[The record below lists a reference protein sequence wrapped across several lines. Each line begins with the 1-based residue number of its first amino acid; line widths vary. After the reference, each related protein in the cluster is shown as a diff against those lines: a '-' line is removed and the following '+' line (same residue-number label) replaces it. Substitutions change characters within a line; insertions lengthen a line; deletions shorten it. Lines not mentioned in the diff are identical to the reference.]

1 MFSCYSI
8 CCIHPPLVLNTGCY
22 ATIISDNQAH
32 SISYERKKVY
42 LYSFYLFWSFLEFL
56 WPDQQQPLE
65 NKKKISE
72 HTPPHLSIVDFYLNA
87 SYELR
92 LFNRTDKERI
102 CNKNNMGILMGV
114 LYNQYE
120 SRTLHIHA

>member
-1 MFSCYSI
+1 MKGKKYTSI
-8 CCIHPPLVLNTGCY
+8 V
-22 ATIISDNQAH
+22 
-32 SISYERKKVY
+32 
-42 LYSFYLFWSFLEFL
+42 FYPFWSFLEFL

-72 HTPPHLSIVDFYLNA
+72 HTPPHLSVVDFYLNA

-92 LFNRTDKERI
+92 LFNRTEKERI
-102 CNKNNMGILMGV
+102 CNKNNMCIFMGV

-120 SRTLHIHA
+120 FRTLHIHA